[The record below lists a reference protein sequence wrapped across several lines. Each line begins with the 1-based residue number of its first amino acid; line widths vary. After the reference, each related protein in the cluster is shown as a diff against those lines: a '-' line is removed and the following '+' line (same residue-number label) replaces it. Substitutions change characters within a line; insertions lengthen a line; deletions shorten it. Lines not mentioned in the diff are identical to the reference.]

1 MLEQVSSGVIG
12 VIICM
17 YTPRVT
23 ILTIKDDA
31 TLKSSVKMERI
42 IAW

>member
-17 YTPRVT
+17 
-23 ILTIKDDA
+23 
-31 TLKSSVKMERI
+31 
-42 IAW
+42 